1 MSEMLFKK
9 ILIANRGEIAVRI
22 IRACKELGISTVAI
36 YSDVDQNS
44 LHVKLADEAICVGP
58 AAPMKSYLNVPSII
72 AACEVTGAEAIHPGY
87 GFLSEN
93 ADFSDICHANNIVF
107 IGASARCINMMGNKS
122 EAKKTMESLDVP
134 IVPGSKGVI
143 SDIETLKKVS
153 NEIGYPLLLKASA
166 GGGGRGMRVVT
177 KESELENAYDMAHNE
192 AMSAFG
198 NGDIYVEKFIGNPRH
213 IEIQVLADKS
223 GHAIY
228 LGERECSIQRRH
240 QKLIEEAP
248 SPVVS
253 EEMRQ
258 RMGEAAIKA
267 ASGINY
273 EGAGTVEF
281 LVDNQSNFYFM
292 EMNTRIQVEHPV
304 TEMITGI
311 DLVKEQIRIAY
322 TKKLRLQQSDVSF
335 NGHAMEFR
343 INAENYQDNFMPCP
357 GTVELFLPPGGK
369 GVRTDSFIYPG
380 FKIPTQYDSLVG
392 KLIVWGKDRD
402 ETLQRA
408 NRALEEFVIDGV
420 ITVIPFHQKV
430 IKHPV
435 FIKGDFDTHF
445 VDNYLDDL
453 I

>member
-357 GTVELFLPPGGK
+357 GTVDLFLPPGGK

>member
-1 MSEMLFKK
+1 MTEKLFNK
-9 ILIANRGEIAVRI
+9 ILIANRGEIAVRV

-36 YSDVDQNS
+36 YSDVDKNS

-58 AAPMKSYLNVPSII
+58 AAPMKSYLNIPSII

-93 ADFSDICHANNIVF
+93 ADFSDICQANNIVF

-122 EAKKTMESLDVP
+122 EAKKTMESLNVP

-143 SDIETLKKVS
+143 KDLVTLKETAKNV
-153 NEIGYPLLLKASA
+153 GYPLLLKASA
-166 GGGGRGMRVVT
+166 GGGGRGMRIVHE
-177 KESELENAYDMAHNE
+177 ESELENAYNMAHTE
-192 AMSAFG
+192 ALSAFG
-198 NGDIYVEKFIGNPRH
+198 NGDIYVEKFIEKPRH
-213 IEIQVLADKS
+213 IEIQVLSDSS

-253 EEMRQ
+253 EEMRKK
-258 RMGEAAIKA
+258 MGEAAIKA

-281 LVDNQSNFYFM
+281 LVDSQSNFYFM

-311 DLVKEQIRIAY
+311 DLVKEQIRIAC
-322 TKKLRLQQSDVSF
+322 TKKLTLTQDDVSI

-343 INAENYQDNFMPCP
+343 VNAEDYKNNFMPCP

-380 FKIPTQYDSLVG
+380 FKIPPQYDSLVG
-392 KLIVWGKDRD
+392 KLIVWGKDRA
-402 ETLQRA
+402 ETIQRA
-408 NRALEEFVIDGV
+408 KRALDEFVIDGV
-420 ITVIPFHQKV
+420 TTVIPFHQKV
-430 IKHPV
+430 LKHKK
-435 FIKGDFDTHF
+435 FIQGDFDTHF
-445 VDNYLDDL
+445 VEYYIDEL

>member
-1 MSEMLFKK
+1 MTEKLFNK
-9 ILIANRGEIAVRI
+9 ILIANRGEIAVRV

-36 YSDVDQNS
+36 YSDVDKNS

-58 AAPMKSYLNVPSII
+58 AAPMKSYLNIPSII

-93 ADFSDICHANNIVF
+93 ADFSDICQANNIVF

-122 EAKKTMESLDVP
+122 EAKKTMESLNVP

-143 SDIETLKKVS
+143 KDLVTLKETAKNV
-153 NEIGYPLLLKASA
+153 GYPLLLKASA
-166 GGGGRGMRVVT
+166 GGGGRGMRIVY
-177 KESELENAYDMAHNE
+177 KESELENAYNMAHNE
-192 AMSAFG
+192 ALSAFG
-198 NGDIYVEKFIGNPRH
+198 NGDIYVEKFIEKPRH
-213 IEIQVLADKS
+213 IEIQILSDSS

-248 SPVVS
+248 SPIVS
-253 EEMRQ
+253 EEMRKK
-258 RMGEAAIKA
+258 MGEAAIKA

-281 LVDNQSNFYFM
+281 LVDSQSNFYFM

-322 TKKLRLQQSDVSF
+322 TKKLTLTQDDVSI
-335 NGHAMEFR
+335 NGHSMEFR
-343 INAENYQDNFMPCP
+343 VNAEDYKNNFMPCP

-380 FKIPTQYDSLVG
+380 FKIPPQYDSLVG
-392 KLIVWGKDRD
+392 KLIVWGKDRA
-402 ETLQRA
+402 ETIQRA

-420 ITVIPFHQKV
+420 TTVIPFHQKV
-430 IKHPV
+430 LKHKK
-435 FIKGDFDTHF
+435 FIQGDFDTHF
-445 VDNYLDDL
+445 VEYYIDEL

>member
-1 MSEMLFKK
+1 MTEKLFNK
-9 ILIANRGEIAVRI
+9 ILIANRGEIAVRV

-36 YSDVDQNS
+36 YSDVDKNS

-58 AAPMKSYLNVPSII
+58 AAPMKSYLNIPSII

-93 ADFSDICHANNIVF
+93 ADFSDICQANNIVF

-122 EAKKTMESLDVP
+122 EAKKTMESLNVP

-143 SDIETLKKVS
+143 KDLVTLKKTAKNV
-153 NEIGYPLLLKASA
+153 GYPLLLKASA
-166 GGGGRGMRVVT
+166 GGGGRGMRIVHE
-177 KESELENAYDMAHNE
+177 ESELENAYNMAHNE
-192 AMSAFG
+192 ALSAFG
-198 NGDIYVEKFIGNPRH
+198 NGDIYIEKFIEKPRH
-213 IEIQVLADKS
+213 IEIQVLSDSS

-253 EEMRQ
+253 EEMRKK
-258 RMGEAAIKA
+258 MGEAAIKA

-281 LVDNQSNFYFM
+281 LVDSQSNFYFM

-322 TKKLRLQQSDVSF
+322 TKKLTLNQDDVSI

-343 INAENYQDNFMPCP
+343 VNAEDYKNNFMPCP

-380 FKIPTQYDSLVG
+380 FKIPPQYDSLLG
-392 KLIVWGKDRD
+392 KLIVWGKDRA
-402 ETLQRA
+402 ETIQRA

-420 ITVIPFHQKV
+420 TTVIPFHQKV
-430 IKHPV
+430 LKHKK
-435 FIKGDFDTHF
+435 FIQGDFDTHF
-445 VDNYLDDL
+445 VECYIDEL

>member
-1 MSEMLFKK
+1 MTETLFNK

-36 YSDVDQNS
+36 YSEVDQNS

-58 AAPMKSYLNVPSII
+58 ATPSKSYLNIPSII

-93 ADFSDICHANNIVF
+93 ADFSDVCEANNIVF

-122 EAKKTMESLDVP
+122 EAKKTMKSLSVP
-134 IVPGSKGVI
+134 IVPGSEGVV
-143 SDIETLKKVS
+143 SDLATLK
-153 NEIGYPLLLKASA
+153 EIAKETGYPLLLKASA
-166 GGGGRGMRVVT
+166 GGGGRGMRIVHQ
-177 KESELENAYDMAHNE
+177 KSELESAYNMAHNE
-192 AMSAFG
+192 AVSAFG
-198 NGDIYVEKFIGNPRH
+198 NGDIYVEKFIENPRH
-213 IEIQVLADKS
+213 IEIQVLSDKS

-248 SPVVS
+248 SPIIT
-253 EEMRQ
+253 EAMRKK
-258 RMGEAAIKA
+258 MGEAAIKA

-281 LVDNQSNFYFM
+281 LVDNKSNFYFM

-322 TKKLRLQQSDVSF
+322 TKKLTLTQDDVSF

-343 INAENYQDNFMPCP
+343 INAEDYKNNFMPSP
-357 GTVELFLPPGGK
+357 GTVDLFLPPGGK

-380 FKIPTQYDSLVG
+380 FKIPTHYDSLVG
-392 KLIVWGKDRD
+392 KLIVWGKDRS

-430 IKHPV
+430 IKHPA
-435 FIKGDFDTHF
+435 FIKGDFTTHF
-445 VDNYLDDL
+445 VEQYIDDL

>member
-1 MSEMLFKK
+1 MTEKLFNK
-9 ILIANRGEIAVRI
+9 ILIANRGEIAVRV

-36 YSDVDQNS
+36 YSDVDKNS

-58 AAPMKSYLNVPSII
+58 AAPMKSYLNIPSII

-93 ADFSDICHANNIVF
+93 ADFSDICQANNIVF

-122 EAKKTMESLDVP
+122 EAKKTMESLNVP

-143 SDIETLKKVS
+143 KDLVTLKETAKNV
-153 NEIGYPLLLKASA
+153 GYPLLLKASA
-166 GGGGRGMRVVT
+166 GGGGRGMRIVHE
-177 KESELENAYDMAHNE
+177 ESELENAYNMAHTE
-192 AMSAFG
+192 ALSAFG
-198 NGDIYVEKFIGNPRH
+198 NGDIYVEKFIEKPRH
-213 IEIQVLADKS
+213 IEIQVLSDSS

-253 EEMRQ
+253 EEMRKK
-258 RMGEAAIKA
+258 MGEAAIKA

-281 LVDNQSNFYFM
+281 LVDSQSNFYFM

-322 TKKLRLQQSDVSF
+322 TKKLTLNQDDVSI

-343 INAENYQDNFMPCP
+343 VNAEDYKNNFMPCP

-380 FKIPTQYDSLVG
+380 FKIPPQYDSLVG
-392 KLIVWGKDRD
+392 KLIVWGKDRA
-402 ETLQRA
+402 ETIQRA
-408 NRALEEFVIDGV
+408 KRALDEFVIDGV
-420 ITVIPFHQKV
+420 TTVIPFHQKV
-430 IKHPV
+430 LKHKK
-435 FIKGDFDTHF
+435 FIQGDFDTHF
-445 VDNYLDDL
+445 VEYYIDEL

>member
-1 MSEMLFKK
+1 MLFKK

>member
-1 MSEMLFKK
+1 MTEKLFNK
-9 ILIANRGEIAVRI
+9 ILIANRGEIAVRV

-36 YSDVDQNS
+36 YSDVDKNS

-58 AAPMKSYLNVPSII
+58 AAPMKSYLNIPSII

-93 ADFSDICHANNIVF
+93 ADFSDICQANNIVF

-122 EAKKTMESLDVP
+122 EAKKTMESLNVP

-143 SDIETLKKVS
+143 KDLVTLKKTAKNV
-153 NEIGYPLLLKASA
+153 GYPLLLKASA
-166 GGGGRGMRVVT
+166 GGGGRGMRIVHE
-177 KESELENAYDMAHNE
+177 ESELENAYNMAHNE
-192 AMSAFG
+192 ALSAFG
-198 NGDIYVEKFIGNPRH
+198 NGDIYIEKFIEKPRH
-213 IEIQVLADKS
+213 IEIQVLSDSS

-253 EEMRQ
+253 EEMRKK
-258 RMGEAAIKA
+258 MGEAAIKA

-281 LVDNQSNFYFM
+281 LVDSQSNFYFM

-322 TKKLRLQQSDVSF
+322 TKKLTLTQDDVSI

-343 INAENYQDNFMPCP
+343 VNAEDYKNNFMPCP

-380 FKIPTQYDSLVG
+380 FKIPPQYDSLLG
-392 KLIVWGKDRD
+392 KLIVWGKDRA
-402 ETLQRA
+402 ETIQRA

-420 ITVIPFHQKV
+420 TTVIPFHQKV
-430 IKHPV
+430 LKHKK
-435 FIKGDFDTHF
+435 FIQGDFDTHF
-445 VDNYLDDL
+445 VECYIDEL

>member
-1 MSEMLFKK
+1 LFNK
-9 ILIANRGEIAVRI
+9 ILIANRGEIAVRV

-36 YSDVDQNS
+36 YSDVDKNS

-58 AAPMKSYLNVPSII
+58 AAPMKSYLNIPSII

-93 ADFSDICHANNIVF
+93 ADFSDICQANNIVF

-122 EAKKTMESLDVP
+122 EAKKTMESLNVP

-143 SDIETLKKVS
+143 KDLVTLKETAKNV
-153 NEIGYPLLLKASA
+153 GYPLLLKASA
-166 GGGGRGMRVVT
+166 GGGGRGMRIVHE
-177 KESELENAYDMAHNE
+177 ESELENAYNMAHTE
-192 AMSAFG
+192 ALSAFG
-198 NGDIYVEKFIGNPRH
+198 NGDIYVEKFIEKPRH
-213 IEIQVLADKS
+213 IEIQVLSDSS

-253 EEMRQ
+253 EEMRKK
-258 RMGEAAIKA
+258 MGEAAIKA

-281 LVDNQSNFYFM
+281 LVDSQSNFYFM

-322 TKKLRLQQSDVSF
+322 TKKLTLNQDDVSI

-343 INAENYQDNFMPCP
+343 VNAEDYKNNFMPCP

-380 FKIPTQYDSLVG
+380 FKIPPQYDSLVG
-392 KLIVWGKDRD
+392 KLIVWGKDRA
-402 ETLQRA
+402 ETIQRA

-420 ITVIPFHQKV
+420 TTVIPFHQKV
-430 IKHPV
+430 LKHKK
-435 FIKGDFDTHF
+435 FIQGDFDTHF
-445 VDNYLDDL
+445 VEYYIDEL

>member
-122 EAKKTMESLDVP
+122 EAKKTMESLNVP
-134 IVPGSKGVI
+134 IVPGSEGVI

-213 IEIQVLADKS
+213 IEIQVLSDKS

-392 KLIVWGKDRD
+392 KLIVWGKDRE

-420 ITVIPFHQKV
+420 TTVIPFHQKV